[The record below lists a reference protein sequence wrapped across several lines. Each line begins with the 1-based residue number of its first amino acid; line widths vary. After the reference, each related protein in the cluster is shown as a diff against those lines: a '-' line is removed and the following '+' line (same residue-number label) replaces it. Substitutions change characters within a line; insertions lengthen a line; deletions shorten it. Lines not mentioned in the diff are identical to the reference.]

1 MKKDTK
7 KAIRKAKKREAE
19 AAARRARYKWIAL
32 AVTVV
37 IIVGAIVGGIVW
49 YNRPLE
55 VVGKTFI
62 VEEQSFVWKDGTA
75 NDSKLL
81 VYDNYEATL
90 ESYEV
95 EGMSDINNDEDLQRA
110 MELIAEKKDPIVYTF
125 TEDGKMEVAYL
136 NRESGR
142 KQLTSTLYYSV
153 DEEND
158 KILVYADEAKT
169 VEVNSFTIDRK
180 TLTQVNEV
188 SYMRMT
194 LVYRVYE

>member
-1 MKKDTK
+1 MKNSRQK
-7 KAIRKAKKREAE
+7 KI
-19 AAARRARYKWIAL
+19 
-32 AVTVV
+32 
-37 IIVGAIVGGIVW
+37 
-49 YNRPLE
+49 
-55 VVGKTFI
+55 
-62 VEEQSFVWKDGTA
+62 
-75 NDSKLL
+75 
-81 VYDNYEATL
+81 
-90 ESYEV
+90 
-95 EGMSDINNDEDLQRA
+95 

-169 VEVNSFTIDRK
+169 VEVNSFTMDRK

-188 SYMRMT
+188 SYMRIT